1 MTERELFDS
10 YHKDVYRT
18 CYYMLQHAQD
28 AEDACHDIFIMVFR
42 QQWSSVEH
50 IKAWLMRITM
60 NHCLNVLKKKK
71 TKRDKQKLVQIQHDQ
86 SAGLTKTPDDIVIER
101 AEAEEYATLL
111 HQLPDKLRAVVT
123 LRYSSDMST
132 AEIAETLHI
141 PAGTVKS
148 RLHKALK
155 LLRRDMETKGRLH
168 MKGEKTLGIH

>member
-1 MTERELFDS
+1 M
-10 YHKDVYRT
+10 
-18 CYYMLQHAQD
+18 
-28 AEDACHDIFIMVFR
+28 
-42 QQWSSVEH
+42 
-50 IKAWLMRITM
+50 
-60 NHCLNVLKKKK
+60 
-71 TKRDKQKLVQIQHDQ
+71 QIQHDQ

-155 LLRRDMETKGRLH
+155 LLRRDMETNDRLH